1 MEGNRFIDKVLYYED
16 YKDLQ
21 FRIVKRIYRRKSNLN
36 GLGKWLRFSCVNNL
50 KREKYDAVVNLHE
63 ILDAQIFTEMSGAA
77 NIVNYPLINTESKMH
92 RNTTIEALATVR
104 LLKKGFN
111 EDEFVKKPID
121 YGWNFTSAELN
132 KTDSVLRENGC
143 EGTGYIVFV
152 LGTTWESKNYPVEN
166 WIKLTELLSQEG
178 RKIVCVGDSKDKEV
192 LKQIK
197 DKVGGNIVV
206 DLIGKTS
213 LREMIMVLSKSA
225 VVVGGDT
232 GPLHIAASLNVNT
245 VALMNPT
252 SVEKFAPLNIKG
264 VALTADYDCNNCHK
278 VKCPKGICCM
288 RYIAPEKVADAII
301 NISK

>member
-1 MEGNRFIDKVLYYED
+1 MKKVLIIRGSAIGDIVKYLPVATAIKTEFGNDCEVHWLVRKKFNKILEGNRFIDKILYYED

-104 LLKKGFN
+104 LLKEGFS

-132 KTDSVLRENGC
+132 KTDNVLR
-143 EGTGYIVFV
+143 
-152 LGTTWESKNYPVEN
+152 
-166 WIKLTELLSQEG
+166 
-178 RKIVCVGDSKDKEV
+178 
-192 LKQIK
+192 
-197 DKVGGNIVV
+197 
-206 DLIGKTS
+206 
-213 LREMIMVLSKSA
+213 
-225 VVVGGDT
+225 
-232 GPLHIAASLNVNT
+232 
-245 VALMNPT
+245 
-252 SVEKFAPLNIKG
+252 
-264 VALTADYDCNNCHK
+264 
-278 VKCPKGICCM
+278 
-288 RYIAPEKVADAII
+288 
-301 NISK
+301 